1 MKMLR
6 FPFRCANCS
15 RLELFKNNYKVS
27 STLLPIYENVINI
40 RLSRIRYSF
49 ENIFPRLLP
58 PRILEWMNEKNTKS
72 SINQFYV
79 SFIRLPFSTLL
90 SLDYIR
96 LQTPREFAV
105 FFRDDGLGHPREW
118 QKRMLF
124 IEWNCRWNISIFQ
137 TIVHAKSSLRCFF
150 HSLVPSS
157 FSCKFSKWNEKLK

>member
-15 RLELFKNNYKVS
+15 RLELFKNNY
-27 STLLPIYENVINI
+27 LLDALTDLRKRYQYPPFSHPIFIWKY
-40 RLSRIRYSF
+40 
-49 ENIFPRLLP
+49 FPP
-58 PRILEWMNEKNTKS
+58 TASAQDPRMDERENTKS

-157 FSCKFSKWNEKLK
+157 FSCKFSKWNEKLI